1 MSELNNNIKTLTME
15 DLTDVEKKEI
25 IMFAMQSSDFGID
38 SARDMLWL
46 QKYWMAK
53 KYYIEYG
60 NLNVPSHFNSNY
72 ILDKNTEKLWNWI
85 SRQRTVN
92 KEGKLSE
99 VKVKLLEDIGMIWN
113 VKDFVLME
121 NMKYEIELAEQQRK
135 IVIEN
140 TTEEEQKEIIEFIMK
155 SPDFSLNNPND
166 LLWLQNYWLAKKYYT
181 KCGNLEVP
189 SSYQFSGDKNQK
201 KLWSWISMQ
210 RMNYQ
215 DKKLSE
221 AKIKLL
227 EDIEMV
233 WNAGYN
239 MNYYNRYNKYN
250 RR

>member
-25 IMFAMQSSDFGID
+25 IMFAMQSSDFSID

-72 ILDKNTEKLWNWI
+72 ILDKNTKKLWNWI

-121 NMKYEIELAEQQRK
+121 NMKYEIELAEQ
-135 IVIEN
+135 
-140 TTEEEQKEIIEFIMK
+140 
-155 SPDFSLNNPND
+155 
-166 LLWLQNYWLAKKYYT
+166 
-181 KCGNLEVP
+181 
-189 SSYQFSGDKNQK
+189 
-201 KLWSWISMQ
+201 
-210 RMNYQ
+210 
-215 DKKLSE
+215 
-221 AKIKLL
+221 
-227 EDIEMV
+227 
-233 WNAGYN
+233 
-239 MNYYNRYNKYN
+239 
-250 RR
+250 